1 MPTGPLSTM
10 MCDGAGKGISFV
22 RYGSVVLP
30 ILLAWS
36 DQRVSCNGRLR
47 QLGLCSS
54 TQDPLQVSRLQ
65 CHVQTHICLMT

>member
-1 MPTGPLSTM
+1 
-10 MCDGAGKGISFV
+10 MCDRAGKGISFV

-30 ILLAWS
+30 MLLAWV

-54 TQDPLQVSRLQ
+54 TQGPLQVSCLQ
-65 CHVQTHICLMT
+65 CHVQTHICFTT